1 MIIIFFIIILTL
13 LAYLGSLVGNNFTKR
28 ICLKVLNALFFS
40 WYFRFCIQSCFDIT
54 IFSLISIKYSQFEG
68 NISIFNLTCCLLM
81 LVIINQIF
89 ESVCAIVN
97 LYTIIKIK
105 FPISQSDIKDKYRS
119 LASIFEEFK
128 CLRWNSCLFYI
139 IFIFRRVVLS
149 ILIIFSNQVLQLSV
163 SITFSLIVK

>member
-1 MIIIFFIIILTL
+1 MNPSMIFNLLNLVEMFSYSLLFDIKFHHKFIEFLMKLKATTKFPSLKIPITKQESNLPSKYLIYGIESNLIIVNSGFMIIILFIIIILTL

-81 LVIINQIF
+81 LVIIN
-89 ESVCAIVN
+89 
-97 LYTIIKIK
+97 
-105 FPISQSDIKDKYRS
+105 
-119 LASIFEEFK
+119 
-128 CLRWNSCLFYI
+128 
-139 IFIFRRVVLS
+139 
-149 ILIIFSNQVLQLSV
+149 
-163 SITFSLIVK
+163 